1 MLPLTQ
7 VMYNEQ
13 TSILIIRMDP
23 MDIKQLKYF
32 IEIAN
37 TKNLSQAARNLFVT
51 QPTLSF
57 TIKKLESELNTHLFN
72 PHDKSFNLTRSGKL
86 LYKKGT
92 QIVNDF
98 DDLVHKIQHMKTDIK
113 ETIRLGLTILFA
125 VQYMEQIS
133 SFIATHQNVDLI
145 ITQNG
150 SRKIQ
155 TMLANDEL
163 DIGLV
168 SFPNTQSNAISI
180 EALNTSTKGYSVHV
194 VMPETNPLADAEELT
209 FIDLKNQRFSTL
221 NENFMLG
228 QMLLE
233 RSRHLGF
240 EPDIVM
246 YHDDLQVLLYSLQTL
261 NSICLLPIEYRSIGA
276 LDGLKWIPLKDK
288 NDYFSIGIAL
298 KKGKAPTKAIEELI
312 AEIKKN

>member
-1 MLPLTQ
+1 
-7 VMYNEQ
+7 
-13 TSILIIRMDP
+13 

-37 TKNLSQAARNLFVT
+37 TKNLSQAARNLFLT

-57 TIKKLESELNTHLFN
+57 TIKKLEAELNTKLFDPN
-72 PHDKSFNLTRSGKL
+72 DKSFNLTQSGKL
-86 LYKKGT
+86 LYTRGEK
-92 QIVNDF
+92 IVTDF
-98 DDLVHKIQHMKTDIK
+98 DTLVSEIQHMRTDSK
-113 ETIRLGLTILFA
+113 EMIRLGLTILFA
-125 VQYMEQIS
+125 IQYMQQIS
-133 SFIATHQNVDLI
+133 NFIATHQNVDLI

-155 TMLANDEL
+155 EMLANDEL

-180 EALNTSTKGYSVHV
+180 EALNTSTKGYNVHV
-194 VMPETNPLADAEELT
+194 VVPENNPLSEKDV
-209 FIDLKNQRFSTL
+209 LKFENLKEQRFSTL

-228 QMLLE
+228 QMLLD

-240 EPDIVM
+240 EPNIVM

-261 NSICLLPIEYRSIGA
+261 DSICLLPIEYKAIGA
-276 LDGLKWIPLKDK
+276 LEGLKWIPLQDK
-288 NDYFSIGIAL
+288 NDYYPIGVAL
-298 KKGKAPTKAIEELI
+298 NKGKAPTKAINDLI
-312 AEIKKN
+312 GEIKKN

>member
-1 MLPLTQ
+1 
-7 VMYNEQ
+7 
-13 TSILIIRMDP
+13 

-37 TKNLSQAARNLFVT
+37 TKNLSQAARNLFLT

-57 TIKKLESELNTHLFN
+57 TIKKLEAELNTKLFDPN
-72 PHDKSFNLTRSGKL
+72 DKSFNLTQSGKL
-86 LYKKGT
+86 LYT
-92 QIVNDF
+92 QGEKIITDF
-98 DDLVHKIQHMKTDIK
+98 DTLVNTIQHMRTDSK
-113 ETIRLGLTILFA
+113 EVIRLGLTILFA
-125 VQYMEQIS
+125 VQYMQQIS
-133 SFIATHQNVDLI
+133 NFIATHQNVDLI

-155 TMLANDEL
+155 EMLANDEL
-163 DIGLV
+163 DVGLV

-180 EALNTSTKGYSVHV
+180 EALNTSTKGYNVHV
-194 VMPETNPLADAEELT
+194 VVPENNPLSEKRVLKFE
-209 FIDLKNQRFSTL
+209 DLKEQRFSTL

-228 QMLLE
+228 QMLLD

-240 EPDIVM
+240 EPNIVM

-261 NSICLLPIEYRSIGA
+261 DSICLLPIEYKAIGA
-276 LDGLKWIPLKDK
+276 LEGLKWIPLQDK
-288 NDYFSIGIAL
+288 NDYYPIGVAL
-298 KKGKAPTKAIEELI
+298 NKRKSPTKAINDLI

>member
-1 MLPLTQ
+1 
-7 VMYNEQ
+7 
-13 TSILIIRMDP
+13 

-37 TKNLSQAARNLFVT
+37 TKNLSQAARNLFLT

-57 TIKKLESELNTHLFN
+57 TIKKLEAELNTKLFDPN
-72 PHDKSFNLTRSGKL
+72 DKSFNLTQSGKL
-86 LYKKGT
+86 LYTRGEK
-92 QIVNDF
+92 IVTDF
-98 DDLVHKIQHMKTDIK
+98 DTLVSEIQHMRTDSK
-113 ETIRLGLTILFA
+113 EMIRLGLTILFA
-125 VQYMEQIS
+125 IQYMQQIS
-133 SFIATHQNVDLI
+133 NFIATHQNVDLI

-155 TMLANDEL
+155 EMLANDEL

-180 EALNTSTKGYSVHV
+180 EALNTSTKGYNVHV
-194 VMPETNPLADAEELT
+194 VVPENNPLSEKDV
-209 FIDLKNQRFSTL
+209 LKFENLREQRFSTL

-228 QMLLE
+228 QMLLD

-240 EPDIVM
+240 EPNIVM

-261 NSICLLPIEYRSIGA
+261 DSICLLPIEYKAIGA
-276 LDGLKWIPLKDK
+276 LEGLKWIPLQDK
-288 NDYFSIGIAL
+288 NDYYPIGVAL
-298 KKGKAPTKAIEELI
+298 NKGKSPSKAINDLI
-312 AEIKKN
+312 GEIKKN

>member
-1 MLPLTQ
+1 
-7 VMYNEQ
+7 
-13 TSILIIRMDP
+13 

>member
-1 MLPLTQ
+1 
-7 VMYNEQ
+7 
-13 TSILIIRMDP
+13 

-37 TKNLSQAARNLFVT
+37 TRNLSQAARNLFVT

-57 TIKKLESELNTHLFN
+57 TLKKMEAELNTRLFDQ
-72 PHDKSFNLTRSGKL
+72 HDKSYNLTQSGKL
-86 LYKKGT
+86 LYNRGEK
-92 QIVNDF
+92 IVNDF
-98 DDLVHKIQHMKTDIK
+98 DTLVNRIQHMKSDSK
-113 ETIRLGLTILFA
+113 EVIRLGLTILFA
-125 VQYMEQIS
+125 VQYMQQIS

-155 TMLANDEL
+155 EMLASDEL

-180 EALNTSTKGYSVHV
+180 EALNTSTKGYNVHV
-194 VMPETNPLADAEELT
+194 VVPESNPLSFKEEVT
-209 FIDLKNQRFSTL
+209 FEDLKEQRFSTL

-228 QMLLE
+228 QMLLD

-240 EPDIVM
+240 EPHIVM
-246 YHDDLQVLLYSLQTL
+246 QHDDLQVLLYSLKSL
-261 NSICLLPIEYRSIGA
+261 DSICLLPIEYKAIGA
-276 LDGLKWIPLKDK
+276 LDGLKWIPLQDK
-288 NDYFSIGIAL
+288 NDYYAIGVAL
-298 KKGKAPTKAIEELI
+298 KKSKAPTKAINDLI

>member
-1 MLPLTQ
+1 
-7 VMYNEQ
+7 
-13 TSILIIRMDP
+13 

-32 IEIAN
+32 IEVAN
-37 TKNLSQAARNLFVT
+37 TKNLSKAARNLFVT

-57 TIKKLESELNTHLFN
+57 TIKKLEAELNTKLFD
-72 PHDKSFNLTRSGKL
+72 PHDKTYSLTQSGKL
-86 LYKKGT
+86 LYT
-92 QIVNDF
+92 QGEKIVTDF
-98 DDLVHKIQHMKTDIK
+98 DTLVNTIQHMKSDSK
-113 ETIRLGLTILFA
+113 EVIRLGLTILFA
-125 VQYMEQIS
+125 VQYMQQIS
-133 SFIATHQNVDLI
+133 NFIATHQNVDLI

-155 TMLANDEL
+155 EMLANDEL

-180 EALNTSTKGYSVHV
+180 EALNTSTKGYNVHV
-194 VMPETNPLADAEELT
+194 VVPENNPLAEKHVLKFA
-209 FIDLKNQRFSTL
+209 DLKEQRFSTL

-228 QMLLE
+228 QMLLD

-240 EPDIVM
+240 EPNIVM

-261 NSICLLPIEYRSIGA
+261 DSICLLPIEYKAIGA
-276 LDGLKWIPLKDK
+276 LEGLKWIPLQDK
-288 NDYFSIGIAL
+288 NDYYPIGVAL
-298 KKGKAPTKAIEELI
+298 KKGKAPTKAINDLI

>member
-1 MLPLTQ
+1 
-7 VMYNEQ
+7 
-13 TSILIIRMDP
+13 

-98 DDLVHKIQHMKTDIK
+98 DDLVHKIQHMKTDTK

-180 EALNTSTKGYSVHV
+180 EALNTSTKGYNVHV
-194 VMPETNPLADAEELT
+194 VMPETNPLSNAEELT
-209 FIDLKNQRFSTL
+209 FKDLKDQRFSTL

-276 LDGLKWIPLKDK
+276 LDGLKWVPLKDK

>member
-1 MLPLTQ
+1 
-7 VMYNEQ
+7 
-13 TSILIIRMDP
+13 

-261 NSICLLPIEYRSIGA
+261 DSICLLPIEYRSIGS